1 MYFMPTINSVTDVFR
16 KHSEGRKTGL
26 FEEFRRYLH
35 GPPTRNRSW
44 MNSAFLRFVPEH
56 PDRKEKAFRTIAVRK
71 AFCISAV
78 CLKKF

>member
-1 MYFMPTINSVTDVFR
+1 MPTINSVTDVFR

-44 MNSAFLRFVPEH
+44 MNSAFVPEH
-56 PDRKEKAFRTIAVRK
+56 QNGKGAAFRAE
-71 AFCISAV
+71 
-78 CLKKF
+78 